1 MIGGYDLV
9 NHSAGKLIWHDLL
22 DTTYWKLPMSN
33 VKYGDSGLNVSV
45 KELIVDTG
53 TSLTLIPTRDFNS
66 LITVISEANPRL
78 DFYRLKNGLS
88 ASVCTREDYHTFDD
102 ISFRVDNVTYQLP
115 KSAYVQY
122 SAGQC
127 QLRLMNGPKVGHWI
141 LGLNFFHGYY
151 TIFDAGN

>member
-33 VKYGDSGLNVSV
+33 VRYGDNELQVSV

-53 TSLTLIPTRDFNS
+53 TSLTLIPTKDFNT
-66 LITVISEANPRL
+66 LVTMISDANTRL

-88 ASVCTREDYHTFDD
+88 ASICSREDYNTF
-102 ISFRVDNVTYQLP
+102 
-115 KSAYVQY
+115 
-122 SAGQC
+122 
-127 QLRLMNGPKVGHWI
+127 
-141 LGLNFFHGYY
+141 
-151 TIFDAGN
+151 